1 MGAGNERRLEFCM
14 TGPTMTDEEQ
24 VRTISGQLADAIRRR
39 DSDAI
44 RAMLAP
50 GFVHRSHG
58 GASVTADA
66 FVAAIDAIPGE
77 IVSLN
82 LEELHTDRTPTGILV
97 TGVQHAEV
105 RVDAELIV
113 DRRRFIDWFV
123 AVAGEW
129 RIQAAVDMPVG
140 RE

>member
-1 MGAGNERRLEFCM
+1 
-14 TGPTMTDEEQ
+14 MTDEEQ
-24 VRTISGQLADAIRRR
+24 VRTISGQLADAIGRR
-39 DSDAI
+39 DSNTI

-66 FVAAIDAIPGE
+66 FVAAINAIPGE
-77 IVSLN
+77 IVSLK
-82 LEELHTDRTPTGILV
+82 LEELHTDRTPAGILV
-97 TGVQHAEV
+97 TGIQHAEV
-105 RVDAELIV
+105 RIEGELIT

-129 RIQAAVDMPVG
+129 RIQAAVDVTDST
-140 RE
+140 

>member
-1 MGAGNERRLEFCM
+1 
-14 TGPTMTDEEQ
+14 MTDEEQ
-24 VRTISGQLADAIRRR
+24 VRAISGQLADAIGRR
-39 DSDAI
+39 DSHAI

-66 FVAAIDAIPGE
+66 FVAAINAIPGE
-77 IVSLN
+77 IVSLS

-97 TGVQHAEV
+97 TGIQHAEV
-105 RVDAELIV
+105 RIEGELIT

-129 RIQAAVDMPVG
+129 RIQAAVDVSVA
-140 RE
+140 RD